1 MRKKRRSVAL
11 LIETSNSYGRGLLQG
26 VVAYLQEHRPWSIH
40 FPEQGRGEAPP
51 SWLQQWRGDGLI
63 ARVENA
69 GIARAV
75 QRTGL
80 PVVDVSA
87 ARLIEGIPWVETD
100 DRAIAAAGF
109 AHLFERGFRN
119 LAFCGEPAFNWSKW
133 RQEQFLRLAADA
145 GLCCRVYSQLPRRQ
159 RPTWDQEQQ
168 DLMQWVRRLPRPV
181 GVMAAYDIKAQQLL
195 DACRELRV
203 DVPEDVA
210 VIGVDNDELLCN
222 LTEPPLSSVRPN
234 THRTGYE
241 AAALLD
247 RLMAGK
253 TVPPV
258 AHLIEPLGVVTRQST
273 DVLAI
278 EDRDLAGAVRFIR
291 EHACEGIKV
300 QEVLRAVPLSRRVL
314 ESRFRKLVGRT
325 PHEEIT
331 RVQVERVKE
340 LLAETSLSL
349 PAIAHRSGYRHVEYM
364 SVAFKRETGQAPSQY
379 RSRYRKDG

>member
-1 MRKKRRSVAL
+1 VRKKRPSVAL

-26 VVAYLQEHRPWSIH
+26 VVAYLHEHRPWSIH
-40 FPEQGRGEAPP
+40 LPEQGRGEAPP
-51 SWLQQWRGDGLI
+51 SWLQQWRGDGVI

-75 QRTGL
+75 RRTGL

-100 DRAIAAAGF
+100 DRAIAAAAF

-133 RQEQFLRLAADA
+133 RQERFLRLAADA
-145 GLCCRVYSQLPRRQ
+145 GLSCRVHPRAPRRQ

-181 GVMAAYDIKAQQLL
+181 GVMAAYDIKAQELL

-203 DVPEDVA
+203 DVPEEVA

-253 TVPPV
+253 KVPPV

-300 QEVLRAVPLSRRVL
+300 QDVLHAVPLSRRVL
-314 ESRFRKLVGRT
+314 EKRYAKLMGRT
-325 PHEEIT
+325 PHKDILLQ
-331 RVQVERVKE
+331 RIERAKQ
-340 LLAETSLSL
+340 LLAATDLSM
-349 PAIAHRSGYRHVEYM
+349 PAVSERAGFTHVEYL
-364 SVAFKRETGQAPSQY
+364 SVAFKKAVGVSPSVY
-379 RSRYRKDG
+379 RRQQGGR